1 MTKELK
7 CGSLVPGCD
16 WHATAET
23 EEELLQRAAA
33 HARQAHDVKM
43 TPELLTKARK
53 AIHDA

>member
-23 EEELLQRAAA
+23 EAELLQRAAA
-33 HARQAHDVKM
+33 HAKQAHDMKL
-43 TPELLTKARK
+43 TPQLAEKVRA
-53 AIHDA
+53 AIHEA

>member
-23 EEELLQRAAA
+23 EEELLQRAAS
-33 HARQAHDVKM
+33 HAQTAHDMKI
-43 TPELLTKARK
+43 TPAVVAKVRD
-53 AIHDA
+53 AIREV